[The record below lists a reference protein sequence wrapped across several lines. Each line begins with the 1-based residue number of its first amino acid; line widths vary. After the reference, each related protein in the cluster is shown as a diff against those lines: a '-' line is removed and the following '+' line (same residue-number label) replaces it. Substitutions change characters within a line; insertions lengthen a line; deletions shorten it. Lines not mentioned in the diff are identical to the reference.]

1 MANLNIRGTEK
12 ISTKCGIFASLL
24 LISILVYDCLFS
36 FIEIV
41 QYNRLERY
49 SQLEYGAAVD
59 KVFDFT
65 ELAKNL
71 AFRVTSHYGQTKHAS
86 IDPTI
91 AEWVVVLES
100 TKNRNYAEM

>member
-1 MANLNIRGTEK
+1 MI
-12 ISTKCGIFASLL
+12 ASLL
-24 LISILVYDCLFS
+24 LISISVYSCLFS

-41 QYNRLERY
+41 QHNRVDK
-49 SQLEYGAAVD
+49 SQKLEYGAAVD

-91 AEWVVVLES
+91 AEWVVVLSS